1 MVLLNSDSDTAA
13 SHATSI
19 SQGGAQLLGIGKA
32 SKDGETTLQGNRNAS
47 TAIDLDE
54 TQSNE
59 IATALHSFM
68 TIINGMAS
76 EFESTDMTLSSMMVL
91 ERNGSD
97 FLSQNGAA
105 LPPNPTFS
113 PNPSLFR

>member
-1 MVLLNSDSDTAA
+1 MVLINSSSDTAA

-19 SQGGAQLLGIGKA
+19 SQGGAQLLGVGKA
-32 SKDGETTLQGNRNAS
+32 TKDSDTTLKGNQSAGE
-47 TAIDLDE
+47 AIDLDE

-59 IATALHSFM
+59 IATAINSFI

-76 EFESTDMTLSSMMVL
+76 EFESTDTRLSSML
-91 ERNGSD
+91 LLDRNGSD